1 MISLESVDEP
11 TEQVVEAEAALDI
24 APEAAADV
32 APEPTPIDEPPGLVN
47 DIEEVPAPKRRGR
60 PPKAKAEPP
69 NAPKAA
75 PKAVAKNAPKAAAKA
90 APKRAKPRAPSVSS
104 ESSDDVALSRDDMD
118 TLLMQ
123 YLLDRKT
130 NQRDQRRAMW
140 SQMAGLV

>member
-11 TEQVVEAEAALDI
+11 TEEVVEAEATPDI
-24 APEAAADV
+24 APEPDV

-60 PPKAKAEPP
+60 PPKAKAEAPKAR
-69 NAPKAA
+69 APKAA
-75 PKAVAKNAPKAAAKA
+75 PKTAAKA
-90 APKRAKPRAPSVSS
+90 APKRAKTRAPSVSS
-104 ESSDDVALSRDDMD
+104 DESSDDVALSRDDMD

-130 NQRDQRRAMW
+130 NQRDQRRTMW